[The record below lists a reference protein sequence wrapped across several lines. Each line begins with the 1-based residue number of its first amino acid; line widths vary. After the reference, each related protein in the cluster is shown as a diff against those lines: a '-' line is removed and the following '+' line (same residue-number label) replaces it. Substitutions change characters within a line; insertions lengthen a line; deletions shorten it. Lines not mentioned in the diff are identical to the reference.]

1 MPSVDIDSDKQ
12 TALGSRIIAEG
23 NVVMR
28 SNNAI
33 LYASKLTYDKELKL
47 VIISGN
53 IKFNSE
59 DSYLEASDIE
69 YDFINK
75 KGFILDAY
83 GSANFKEL

>member
-1 MPSVDIDSDKQ
+1 
-12 TALGSRIIAEG
+12 
-23 NVVMR
+23 MR

-69 YDFINK
+69 YDFVNK
-75 KGFILDAY
+75 NKCCKLEKISRIYLRGRWRC
-83 GSANFKEL
+83 